1 MANNF
6 QITISAVDKATA
18 NVRKINDSISR
29 LTRPFAQIQKSVQAL
44 GKELGFEKIAKSLNA
59 VGRAAGDAARKIG
72 SIVAPLAAVV
82 GVGSIAGVYA
92 LATGWAKLGSE
103 ISRTAETIGVSASD
117 LQSLRGAARLA
128 GSSSE
133 ELTAGMH
140 GLGNTLQD
148 ARFGRNN
155 EAMYML
161 NTLGI
166 RIKKT
171 ATGAVDSVQAFKDLA
186 DAIQM
191 RGGQPQTQER
201 IAQQFGLSGLL
212 PLLRQGSK
220 GISDLQK
227 EMVSLGGVFG
237 QFALDNAKKFQKS
250 MTSLDIAVDGLKIGI
265 GSALMPVL
273 MPLLNRL
280 GEWVAKNQELIASR
294 VGEFV
299 QKFGDWISKIDF
311 DKVLNGLTSFI
322 DKIDKTIDSLG
333 GVKGVALILAGL
345 TFAGP
350 IAGVLS
356 LTTSV
361 AGLIFRLGALATATA
376 AAGAG
381 GAAAGAAGAGAAG
394 IGAAG
399 IAAGGVA
406 VAAAGAAGYGIG
418 TLINKYLIDGT
429 SIGDKIGEGI
439 ARTLASFGNKEA
451 GEAIRINTGHDDYQ
465 TGPGADVKPSSVVDF
480 FKRAGWTT
488 AQAAGIAANLQRES
502 NFNHQAVG
510 DNGKAFG
517 VAQWHGDRQAEFK
530 KWSGKDMRESSLDDQ
545 LRFVQYELTRGAEK
559 GAGDKLRSSTSAAE
573 AGSIV
578 SRYYERPAAVQN
590 EATQRGQQATQLAKA
605 QPSEPTQV
613 VVEFKNAP
621 PGTTAVAR
629 TKSGISTPVRVNSA
643 MPSEAAG

>member
-6 QITISAVDKATA
+6 QITISAIDKATA
-18 NVRKINDSISR
+18 TTRKINDAFSR
-29 LTRPFAQIQKSVQAL
+29 LIRPFAQIQKSVQAL
-44 GKELGFEKIAKSLNA
+44 GKELGFEKIAKSLRS
-59 VGRAAGDAARKIG
+59 VGKAAGDAARKIG

-103 ISRTAETIGVSASD
+103 IGRTAETIGVSTGD

-128 GSSSE
+128 GASSE
-133 ELTAGMH
+133 ELTAGLH
-140 GLGNTLQD
+140 GLGTTLQD

-171 ATGAVDSVQAFKDLA
+171 ASGAVDSVQAFKDLA

-191 RGGQPQTQER
+191 RSGQPQTQER
-201 IAQQFGLSGLL
+201 IAQQFGLAGLL
-212 PLLRQGSK
+212 PLLRKGSK
-220 GISDLQK
+220 GIRELED
-227 EMVSLGGVFG
+227 ETAALGGVFG
-237 QFALDNAKKFQKS
+237 KFALDNAQKFQKS
-250 MTSLDIAVDGLKIGI
+250 MTGLDIAVDGLKIGI

-280 GEWVAKNQELIASR
+280 GEWVAKNQALISTR

-299 QKFGDWISKIDF
+299 QKFGDWVSKIDF
-311 DKVLNGLTSFI
+311 DKVLNGLTAFI

-350 IAGVLS
+350 IAGVIS

-361 AGLIFRLGALATATA
+361 GALILRLGALTATTA
-376 AAGAG
+376 GIGAG
-381 GAAAGAAGAGAAG
+381 GAAAGV
-394 IGAAG
+394 GAAG

-406 VAAAGAAGYGIG
+406 VVAAGAAGYGIG
-418 TLINKYLIDGT
+418 TLVNKYLIEGT

-439 ARTLASFGNKEA
+439 ARTLASFGNKDA
-451 GEAIRINTGHDDYQ
+451 GEAIRLNTGRDDYQ
-465 TGPGADVKPSSVVDF
+465 TGPGAKVKPSSVVDF
-480 FKRAGWTT
+480 FKRAGWNTE
-488 AQAAGIAANLQRES
+488 QAAGIAANLQRES
-502 NFNHQAVG
+502 NFDHQAVG
-510 DNGKAFG
+510 DSGKAFG

-530 KWSGKDMRESSLDDQ
+530 KWSGKDMRQSTLEDQ
-545 LRFVQYELTRGAEK
+545 LRFVQYELTRGNERS
-559 GAGDKLRSSTSAAE
+559 AGDKLRGARTAAE

-590 EATQRGQQATQLAKA
+590 EAAQRGQQASQLAQA
-605 QPSEPTQV
+605 QPAAPTQV

-621 PGTTAVAR
+621 PGMTATAR
-629 TKSGISTPVRVNSA
+629 TKSGMAMPVRVNNA
-643 MPSEAAG
+643 MPAEAAG